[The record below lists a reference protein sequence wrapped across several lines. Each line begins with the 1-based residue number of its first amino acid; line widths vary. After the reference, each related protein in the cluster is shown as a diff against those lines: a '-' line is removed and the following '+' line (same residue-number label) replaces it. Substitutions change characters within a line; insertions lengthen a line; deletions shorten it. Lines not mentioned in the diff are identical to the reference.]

1 MNFKKTFTARK
12 IQKANNVC
20 KVSQNLYILL
30 LKKVNF
36 VKVLLHIICNC
47 FRNHCLHMLLRDPG
61 KNYFFSQKGLV
72 DLTEYPLMQG
82 CLVCSIAL
90 ISSRVF
96 FWEKKSHVSSRCIW
110 CIVSVWMNQKNGTN
124 SQYLSQSKR
133 SCLDLYSYCLR
144 KIA

>member
-1 MNFKKTFTARK
+1 MLLKTVVLSRK
-12 IQKANNVC
+12 IQKANNVR
-20 KVSQNLYILL
+20 KFSQELYILL

-90 ISSRVF
+90 ISLKVF
-96 FWEKKSHVSSRCIW
+96 FWDKKSRISFTCIL
-110 CIVSVWMNQKNGTN
+110 CIVSVWMNKKNGTN

-133 SCLDLYSYCLR
+133 SSSNLYSSWLE
-144 KIA
+144 K